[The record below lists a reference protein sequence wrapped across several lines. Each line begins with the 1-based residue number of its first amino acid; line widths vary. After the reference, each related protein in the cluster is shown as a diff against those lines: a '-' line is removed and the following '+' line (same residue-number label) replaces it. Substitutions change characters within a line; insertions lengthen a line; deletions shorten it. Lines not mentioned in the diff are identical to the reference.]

1 MFEKL
6 PALRINNRE
15 NSPTERLITAA
26 HELRGKHTLH
36 GASRHF
42 PSYLRPFGIFFE
54 LLIFESHW
62 GAARLLAG
70 RCGRFSTAQAHVA
83 FL

>member
-6 PALRINNRE
+6 PTARMNQRE
-15 NSPTERLITAA
+15 NSSTERLIADA
-26 HELRGKHTLH
+26 RELRSKETLND
-36 GASRHF
+36 ASRRF
-42 PSYLRPFGIFFE
+42 PSYLRLLGTFFE

-62 GAARLLAG
+62 GAARLLPG
-70 RCGRFSTAQAHVA
+70 GFGGFSTAHPHVA